1 MAQQSSEE
9 SWTRHTIAQNI
20 HKELQSRKRKQILLD
35 IYVLSDCVTIRSSAN
50 SVKLPPTTASMDML
64 GKAILDLS
72 KMKQY
77 DRIIT
82 IQVFGESPITLRW
95 MAPLLSDE
103 FNSLIS
109 FYSRHWRMYFASS
122 YNMLCEMIANDKM
135 IAISLGFGAPEKK
148 WNAAG
153 VYDFDKK
160 KFLVNTTKL
169 LNAIKA
175 TNTLDQIFINGT
187 KKERDVQSSLCESI
201 HDLLKEALSL
211 NFSVTTLTTGS
222 EYLGRHELTTDYG
235 KGHDMWGI
243 DEETY
248 GKYQQWW
255 PQIKKRNEES
265 QAFNRILV
273 GDQKDDGAWDKHKCP
288 YTLALKLVKSH
299 FPMIPSLYF
308 DKRGDRCFCKKCH
321 LKRKEKRTYSRGN
334 PPRKYALPI
343 EWVRFGLKT
352 DEAKCVM
359 NHVWD
364 QWHVAFHGTPKDVV
378 PKIFGAGLML
388 SKPGDVILGGDELGI
403 RDGHIGKPFERS
415 NKYSKQKETFDPN
428 QIYMSPSIRYSGH
441 GAYAKWFYCSHAED
455 SNRALK
461 VQFAFQLRVR
471 PGSYGIGQE
480 TVGASRAGLSLD
492 KAFSN
497 DELEWYTKESAGI
510 VLHGLMVHVKEVN
523 VKLKKNKN
531 KDDTEDVKFAS
542 QLAQVKQIMALKED
556 SDERINA
563 LLVKHKGDVSGV
575 VESLLTNSKNKNR
588 KRKSMSSEEEMSDEE
603 EEIVI
608 LTISD
613 HEPKRKRRK
622 I

>member
-1 MAQQSSEE
+1 MAQQSSKE
-9 SWTRHTIAQNI
+9 SWTRHTIAQKI
-20 HKELQSRKRKQILLD
+20 HNELQSAKIKQIDLC
-35 IYVLSDCVTIRSSAN
+35 ISASSDCVTIWPCPPYAG
-50 SVKLPPTTASMDML
+50 SVELPPTIASMKML

-77 DRIIT
+77 DRIIR
-82 IQVFGESPITLRW
+82 IEVSGESPIILRW

-109 FYSRHWRMYFASS
+109 FYDQYWRMYFASS

-135 IAISLGFGAPEKK
+135 IAISLGFGAPAKK
-148 WNAAG
+148 WNAPG
-153 VYDFDKK
+153 VYDFDNK

-175 TNTLDQIFINGT
+175 TNTLDYIFINGT

-211 NFSVTTLTTGS
+211 NFSVTTLTTG
-222 EYLGRHELTTDYG
+222 LGCYELTTDYG
-235 KGHDMWGI
+235 VGTCFCGI

-273 GDQKDDGAWDKHKCP
+273 GEQKDDGAWDKHKCP

-308 DKRGDRCFCKKCH
+308 DKRGDRCFCTKCH
-321 LKRKEKRTYSRGN
+321 LKRKDKMTYSRGN

-378 PKIFGAGLML
+378 PKIFGAGLVL

-403 RDGHIGKPFERS
+403 RGGHIAKPFERY
-415 NKYSKQKETFDPN
+415 NKYSKQKETFDP
-428 QIYMSPSIRYSGH
+428 
-441 GAYAKWFYCSHAED
+441 
-455 SNRALK
+455 
-461 VQFAFQLRVR
+461 
-471 PGSYGIGQE
+471 
-480 TVGASRAGLSLD
+480 
-492 KAFSN
+492 
-497 DELEWYTKESAGI
+497 
-510 VLHGLMVHVKEVN
+510 
-523 VKLKKNKN
+523 
-531 KDDTEDVKFAS
+531 
-542 QLAQVKQIMALKED
+542 
-556 SDERINA
+556 
-563 LLVKHKGDVSGV
+563 
-575 VESLLTNSKNKNR
+575 
-588 KRKSMSSEEEMSDEE
+588 
-603 EEIVI
+603 
-608 LTISD
+608 
-613 HEPKRKRRK
+613 
-622 I
+622 